1 MTDKKTLWQY
11 HVLLIPGVVLLFIFN
26 VIPMGG
32 IIMAFQ
38 DFMPARGIFRSE
50 FVGLRH
56 FRTMLMFPDIRQ
68 VFINT
73 LIIAISK
80 IILSLLAAVGFAI
93 LLNEVKFLLYK
104 RFVQTIVYMPH
115 FISWVILAVMFNNV
129 FSYTGIVNQIV
140 EFFGGEPQL
149 WLVSNTWFRPII
161 ILTDVW
167 KGFGFGAIIYIAAIS
182 NIDPNMFEAA
192 SIDGAG
198 RMRKIWHITLP
209 TIKPTVILVSTLAL
223 GGILSAGF
231 EQIFTMISP
240 LVYETGDII
249 DTYVFRMGLIRMQFS
264 FGTAVGLLRSV
275 VALTL
280 IVLSYKLAK
289 KFAGYTIF

>member
-11 HVLLIPGVVLLFIFN
+11 HVLLIPGVILLFIFN

-38 DFMPARGIFRSE
+38 DFVPARGILGSE

-56 FRTMLMFPDIRQ
+56 FRTMMMFPDIRQ
-68 VFINT
+68 VFANT
-73 LIIAISK
+73 LIIATSK
-80 IILSLLAAVGFAI
+80 IVLNIVVAVAFAI
-93 LLNEVKFLLYK
+93 LLNEIKFLAYK

-115 FISWVILAVMFNNV
+115 FISWVILAVMFNNI
-129 FSYTGIVNQIV
+129 FSYTGIFNQIV
-140 EFFGGEPQL
+140 AFFGGEPQL

-161 ILTDVW
+161 IVTDVW
-167 KGFGFGAIIYIAAIS
+167 KSFGFGAIIYLAAIS
-182 NIDPNMFEAA
+182 NIDPNMYEAA

-275 VALTL
+275 VALIL
-280 IVLSYKLAK
+280 ILLSYKLAQ
-289 KFAGYTIF
+289 KFAGYSIF

>member
-1 MTDKKTLWQY
+1 MSDKKTLWQY
-11 HVLLIPGVVLLFIFN
+11 HVLLIPGVILLIIFN

-38 DFMPARGIFRSE
+38 DFVPARGILGSE

-56 FRTMLMFPDIRQ
+56 FRTMMMFPDIRQ
-68 VFINT
+68 VFANT
-73 LIIAISK
+73 LIIATSK
-80 IILSLLAAVGFAI
+80 IVLNIVVAVAFAI
-93 LLNEVKFLLYK
+93 LLNEIKFLAYK

-115 FISWVILAVMFNNV
+115 FISWVILAVMFNNI
-129 FSYTGIVNQIV
+129 FSYTGIFNQIV
-140 EFFGGEPQL
+140 AFFGGEPQL

-161 ILTDVW
+161 IVTDVW
-167 KGFGFGAIIYIAAIS
+167 KSFGFGAIIYLAAIS
-182 NIDPNMFEAA
+182 NIDPNMYEAA

-275 VALTL
+275 VALIL
-280 IVLSYKLAK
+280 ILLSYKLAQ
-289 KFAGYTIF
+289 KFAGYSIF

>member
-1 MTDKKTLWQY
+1 MTDKKTMWQY
-11 HVLLIPGVVLLFIFN
+11 HVLLIPGVILLFIFN

-38 DFMPARGIFRSE
+38 DFMPARGILGSD

-68 VFINT
+68 VFANT
-73 LIIAISK
+73 LIIATSK
-80 IILSLLAAVGFAI
+80 ITLSIVVAVAFAI
-93 LLNEVKFLLYK
+93 LLNEIKYLAYK

-115 FISWVILAVMFNNV
+115 FISWVILAVMFNNI

-140 EFFGGEPQL
+140 AFFGGEPQL

-161 ILTDVW
+161 IITDVW
-167 KGFGFGAIIYIAAIS
+167 KGFGFGAIIYLAAIS

-231 EQIFTMISP
+231 EQVFTMISP

-264 FGTAVGLLRSV
+264 FGTAVGLLRSAI
-275 VALTL
+275 ALIL
-280 IVLSYKLAK
+280 IVTSYKLAK
-289 KFAGYTIF
+289 TFAGYTIF